1 MRLKDKIAI
10 VTGAASGIGKEIGR
24 TFAREGATRSPFPSS
39 RSFCRG
45 VRKTRRHRMPSIRR
59 AARWACSRC
68 AEPYG
73 VVLHPFLSPI
83 GLPCKRPPWGFMVGS
98 IATSK
103 A

>member
-45 VRKTRRHRMPSIRR
+45 VRTTRRHRMPRIRR

-68 AEPYG
+68 TESPMAWCCTPSF
-73 VVLHPFLSPI
+73 PPI
-83 GLPCKRPPWGFMVGS
+83 GLPCKRPP
-98 IATSK
+98 
-103 A
+103 